1 MQFKHVA
8 LAALLAGGAYIGVE
22 TLRGDRT
29 EATDP
34 APPVVVEEAAADAP
48 VAEAAAPTPPSAD
61 PAITEIETRLA
72 EAETERDRL
81 RAELDAAA
89 TERDALADAL
99 AAREAE
105 VATPGPEVASETA
118 PDDAPEPAAEIE
130 RLLGDLAGQAAEID
144 RLKTELAARDAE
156 LAMLRQTAKILPL
169 AVAAPPSPMLVA
181 APDAGAPVPDGTA
194 ADASFAARLEAAKS
208 GLPLPRPAPGTQ
220 AVVSLSPPPLA
231 LVLFERG
238 SASLTAGGADRAAEA
253 AAALALLNPGRI
265 RVTGHSDTTGSPDAN
280 MRLSQARAEAV
291 AASLVAAGLPAER
304 IEIAPHGQAPEALPI
319 PTGVGVAEPLNRCAG
334 IFVMAA
340 AD

>member
-1 MQFKHVA
+1 MQLKHAA
-8 LAALLAGGAYIGVE
+8 LAALLAGGAYVGVE

-34 APPVVVEEAAADAP
+34 APPVVAEEAAADAP

-105 VATPGPEVASETA
+105 AATPGPEVASGTA

-156 LAMLRQTAKILPL
+156 LATLRQTAKILPL
-169 AVAAPPSPMLVA
+169 AAAAPSPMLVA
-181 APDAGAPVPDGTA
+181 APDAGAPVRRYRRRRELCRAARCRQVRTA
-194 ADASFAARLEAAKS
+194 AAPP
-208 GLPLPRPAPGTQ
+208 GPGTQ
-220 AVVSLSPPPLA
+220 AVVSEPAPLA

-238 SASLTAGGADRAAEA
+238 SARLTAGGADRAAEA
-253 AAALALLNPGRI
+253 AAALAVLNPGRI